1 MKLDK
6 LIKKLQNTLER
17 HGNIDVH
24 KNWEWY
30 EEDMVG
36 STNESVQGLKVETR
50 FDVLEN
56 AKVKVV
62 IVR

>member
-6 LIKKLQNTLER
+6 LIKKLQNTFER